1 MTIKATD
8 GAAWALS
15 AVALAFSIWALH
27 VGWFNGILDVHPWRQ
42 SHTAV
47 SVQEMLRG
55 GPFWFYRTPIFGP
68 PWQWPLELP
77 LYQWLVAT
85 ISRALGTPI
94 EQAARAVSVT
104 FFGGTLVA
112 CWFVLD
118 IFAIAPRH
126 RPVVLALLAASP
138 LYIFWSRTF
147 MIESTALCCA
157 MVYLAAAH
165 HATPRAGAESS
176 VPALVLAAA
185 AGAVAGATKV
195 TTFTPFVAAVA
206 VIVGLRWRS
215 GGWTRRRGLVT
226 LVVVLAIPLVATA
239 AWLVFADM
247 QKVANPL
254 AAELVWSGE
263 RDQRFGAFADRFR
276 LRPWTVVIG
285 NALLGKTRHAVV
297 GSVWVFGAALAA
309 LGVLR
314 RRLTAAAV
322 CLALYLLPIGIF
334 MNLFDVH
341 VYYAYEN
348 GFLLLLILGSAI
360 VTCLEGPR
368 PARWTGVA
376 LFAASL
382 AAMTTNYLGGYF
394 ADQDAGDMAPVTVG
408 LVAERLT
415 RPDEVLLI
423 YGLQYSPAV
432 PYASNRRAIM
442 DARNRPIEDP
452 AIRTVLERLARDGER
467 IGATVVCGEAR
478 TVPAVGA
485 NLAALGFSASPRY
498 RDAYCSL
505 YVPDAR

>member
-1 MTIKATD
+1 MTIKVTD
-8 GAAWALS
+8 AAAWALS
-15 AVALAFSIWALH
+15 AAALAFGIWAMH

-68 PWQWPLELP
+68 PWQWPLEFP
-77 LYQWLVAT
+77 LYQWLVAAT
-85 ISRALGTPI
+85 SRALDTPI
-94 EQAARAVSVT
+94 EQAARGVSVA
-104 FFGGTLVA
+104 FFGGALAA

-126 RPVVLALLAASP
+126 RPVVLALVAASP

-165 HATPRAGAESS
+165 HATRRAGAAPSA
-176 VPALVLAAA
+176 ALVLAAV

-195 TTFTPFVAAVA
+195 TTFTPFIAGAAVM
-206 VIVGLRWRS
+206 VGLRWRNA
-215 GGWTRRRGLVT
+215 GWTRHRGLVT
-226 LVVVLAIPLVATA
+226 LVVVLAIPLAATA
-239 AWLVFADM
+239 GWLLFADT
-247 QKVANPL
+247 QKVGNPL

-276 LRPWTVVIG
+276 LRSWTVVIG

-348 GFLLLLILGSAI
+348 GFLLLLILGCAI
-360 VTCLEGPR
+360 VTCLEGPP
-368 PARWTGVA
+368 PARWAGVA
-376 LFAASL
+376 LFTAAL
-382 AAMTTNYLGGYF
+382 AAMATNYLGGYF
-394 ADQDAGDMAPVTVG
+394 ADQNAGDMAPVTVG

-415 RPDEVLLI
+415 RADDVLLI

-432 PYASNRRAIM
+432 PYAANRRAIM
-442 DARNRPIEDP
+442 DARNRSIEEP
-452 AIRTVLERLARDGER
+452 AIRTVLERLARDGGR

-478 TVPAVGA
+478 TAPAVGA
-485 NLAALGFSASPRY
+485 NLAALGFSAAPRY

-505 YVPDAR
+505 YVSDAR